1 MLRVIEETVP
11 VQRIWIDTAENKD
24 TPCTGFDRTPPQ
36 EVSEIMMV
44 MYRSMIERK
53 GYSAA
58 AAKEQLKNMEP
69 FHAYPALISA
79 LPDSL

>member
-1 MLRVIEETVP
+1 
-11 VQRIWIDTAENKD
+11 
-24 TPCTGFDRTPPQ
+24 
-36 EVSEIMMV
+36 MV
-44 MYRSMIERK
+44 LYRSMIERK